1 MIGIRVYNKVLDIK
15 AKNKQCYHPSYG
27 TTYPDVTRIEIIYG
41 GETATQNLETLIN
54 YTKYRILGNDQVIM
68 KRLNKPKSQYS
79 PLSAYEYFKRY
90 AKNHGKSLKQV
101 LDDVTCLMIVEDQKD
116 LEMKQG
122 KYQEIE
128 IFESGSNSFSS
139 KK

>member
-1 MIGIRVYNKVLDIK
+1 
-15 AKNKQCYHPSYG
+15 
-27 TTYPDVTRIEIIYG
+27 
-41 GETATQNLETLIN
+41 
-54 YTKYRILGNDQVIM
+54 M